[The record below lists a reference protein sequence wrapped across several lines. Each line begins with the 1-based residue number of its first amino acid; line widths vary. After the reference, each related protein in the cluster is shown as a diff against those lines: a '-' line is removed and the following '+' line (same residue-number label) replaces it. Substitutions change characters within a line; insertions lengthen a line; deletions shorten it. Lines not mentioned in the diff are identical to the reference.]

1 MSRTSGP
8 EEAQAPKESVR
19 VRLLGPVSVEVR
31 GRHVGLGPQQ
41 RALLAALALARGP
54 VSTTRLAELLWEGDA
69 PDGAIS
75 ALRTHVLHLRR
86 ILEPGRRATS
96 GFEVLVSAGARSNTS
111 YTLQVADEQVDAL
124 HFVHLT
130 DLARKA
136 AADADARAVVAL
148 LDQALAL
155 WTGPALEGVS
165 DRSFALAETDRLEEL
180 RLVARED
187 RLDALIELGRF
198 EEAVA
203 ELATLVREFPLRER
217 LRCQLMLALY
227 RSGRQAD
234 ALAAYREFYQLLDD
248 EVGIEPGR
256 QLKELHQRVLVGD
269 PGLAPG
275 SAPAAAPPPPAR
287 PVPRQLPPDVASFTG
302 RADQLRE
309 LDTLLARYATGPG
322 QTLVISS
329 VSGMAGIG
337 KTALAVHW
345 MHRVADR
352 FPDGQLYANL
362 RGHAAESPATADEAL
377 GQLLRALGV
386 GTGHLPESTDE
397 KAALYRSLLAGKR
410 VLILLDDAA
419 GLEQVRPLL
428 PGSPTCFVVVTS
440 RNDLRGLTAFHDA
453 HRVSLTVFGEDEAL
467 ALFARVIGAD
477 RVRGEPEAAAEAVR
491 LCGLLPLTVR
501 IVAAHLVG
509 DRHLPIER
517 IVRQLRADR
526 LDGLTLDQ
534 EQHTGVRSAFAL
546 SYRSLPAPERE
557 LLRLMS
563 LAPGPDVSVPAAAA
577 LAGAGRTAT
586 ARLLDQLVARSLLET
601 DRPDRFH
608 LHALVQLF
616 ARERAEE
623 EDGPDVREAA
633 VHRLL
638 TWYLG
643 TAQQAAHLLYGTF
656 YSWYAARP
664 PQPDGSPTA
673 PLAFPREAAAL
684 AWLDDERPALLA
696 CAQHAV
702 RHGPR
707 PFAWQSALAVHGHL
721 MEHGRRAD
729 WLRAA
734 HAGLRAAEAEDD
746 DHARAVMHWSLCYV
760 LWELARHQDALTH
773 SARADELFARA
784 GQPVERAGAVLG
796 LAASH
801 RELGSLDEA
810 VHEALRA
817 LALYREGEQPAGEAW
832 ALFVL
837 GSARFDQ
844 GRLDAADG
852 HFADAGA
859 RAEASADQHT
869 MMLSL
874 WGRATVQ
881 HALGSLDEAHR
892 LLTRA
897 LSVDGRLLSTYAAEG
912 ALNALAVVC
921 RDSGDPRLALKYAVD
936 ALGVTHRTRRRL
948 IEPDALN
955 TIGTVLLRLDD
966 VPGAHDHH
974 RRALASARAA
984 GCPRALAEACVG
996 LSAVHRELGEHREAL
1011 ACTRRALGAAR
1022 RAGLRLAEGGALTEL
1037 ARVHLALGRPD
1048 KAARAAERSM
1058 GLHRA
1063 AGHRPGL
1070 DRAREVAA
1078 AAGRMD
1084 AGAGAAAAD
1093 TAEDPDTAEDL
1104 HSAEDLD
1111 AGAYPEAGAYPDPG
1125 EDPESGAAPG
1135 PGAAPD
1141 VS

>member
-1 MSRTSGP
+1 MSRISEP
-8 EEAQAPKESVR
+8 QEAQTPQESVR
-19 VRLLGPVSVEVR
+19 IRLLGPVSVEVQ

-54 VSTTRLAELLWEGDA
+54 VSTSRLAELLWEGEV
-69 PDGAIS
+69 PDGAVS
-75 ALRTHVLHLRR
+75 SLRTHVLHLRR
-86 ILEPGRRATS
+86 ILEPGSRATS
-96 GFEVLVSAGARSNTS
+96 GFAVLVSAGARSNTS

-124 HFVHLT
+124 RFVHLT
-130 DLARKA
+130 DQARKA
-136 AADADARAVVAL
+136 AADGDAATVVAL
-148 LDQALAL
+148 LDEALAL

-187 RLDALIELGRF
+187 RVDALVELGRY
-198 EEAVA
+198 EASLA
-203 ELATLVREFPLRER
+203 ELTPLVREYPLRER
-217 LRCQLMLALY
+217 LRRQLMLALY

-269 PGLAPG
+269 PALAPER
-275 SAPAAAPPPPAR
+275 SPAPAAPPAAR

-309 LDTLLARYATGPG
+309 LDTLLSRYDTGPG

-329 VSGMAGIG
+329 VSGMAGVG

-362 RGHAAESPATADEAL
+362 RGHAAEPPTTADEAL

-453 HRVSLTVFGEDEAL
+453 HRVSLAVFGEDEAL
-467 ALFARVIGAD
+467 ALLGRVIGAD
-477 RVRGEPEAAAEAVR
+477 RVRGEPDAAAEAVR
-491 LCGLLPLTVR
+491 LCGLLPLAVR
-501 IVAAHLVG
+501 IVAAHLIG
-509 DRHLPIER
+509 DRHLPIAR
-517 IVRQLRADR
+517 IVGQLRADR
-526 LDGLTLDQ
+526 LGELALDQ
-534 EQHTGVRSAFAL
+534 ERHTGVRGVLAL

-557 LLRLMS
+557 ALRLLA
-563 LAPGPDVSVPAAAA
+563 LAPGPEVSVPAAAA
-577 LAGAGRTAT
+577 LTGAAVPAT
-586 ARLLDQLVARSLLET
+586 TRLLDQLTARSLLET
-601 DRPDRFH
+601 HRPGRFH
-608 LHALVQLF
+608 LHALVRLF
-616 ARERAEE
+616 AGERAAA
-623 EDGPDVREAA
+623 EDAPAVRDEA
-633 VHRLL
+633 VGRLL

-643 TAQQAAHLLYGTF
+643 TAEQAACQLYGTF

-664 PQPDGSPTA
+664 PEPDGSPTA
-673 PLAFPREAAAL
+673 PLTFRNDTAAL

-707 PFAWQSALAVHGHL
+707 SFAWKSALAVHGHL
-721 MEHGRRAD
+721 MEHGRRTD

-734 HAGLRAAEAEDD
+734 HAGLKAAEAEGD

-760 LWELARHQDALTH
+760 LWELARHEEALEH

-801 RELGSLDEA
+801 RERG
-810 VHEALRA
+810 ALEQAAHDAGRA
-817 LALYREGEQPAGEAW
+817 LALYREGAQPAGEAW
-832 ALFVL
+832 ALFLL
-837 GSARFDQ
+837 GRARLDQ
-844 GRLDAADG
+844 GDAEAARR
-852 HFADAGA
+852 HFDEAGA
-859 RAEASADQHT
+859 CAEASGDQHT
-869 MMLSL
+869 VMLSL

-881 HALGSLDEAHR
+881 HALGAMEEAQR
-892 LLTRA
+892 LLNRA
-897 LSVDGRLLSTYAAEG
+897 LAVDGRLLATYAAEG
-912 ALNALAVVC
+912 ALTALAAVC
-921 RDSGDPRLALKYAVD
+921 RDAGDPRLALKYAVD

-966 VPGAHDHH
+966 VPGALDHH
-974 RRALASARAA
+974 RRALDAARAA
-984 GCPRALAEACVG
+984 CCRRAEVEACLG
-996 LSAVHRELGEHREAL
+996 LAAVHRHLDESREAL
-1011 ACTRRALGAAR
+1011 ACTRRALSTAR
-1022 RAGLRLAEGGALTEL
+1022 QTGLGLAEGAALTEL
-1037 ARVHLALGRPD
+1037 ARVHLALGQTA
-1048 KAARAAERSM
+1048 KAARAVGRSVR
-1058 GLHRA
+1058 LHRA
-1063 AGHRPGL
+1063 TGHLPGL
-1070 DRAREVAA
+1070 TEALEVAA
-1078 AAGRMD
+1078 AVER
-1084 AGAGAAAAD
+1084 AGAAAAG
-1093 TAEDPDTAEDL
+1093 
-1104 HSAEDLD
+1104 H
-1111 AGAYPEAGAYPDPG
+1111 PEADTG
-1125 EDPESGAAPG
+1125 
-1135 PGAAPD
+1135 
-1141 VS
+1141 

>member
-1 MSRTSGP
+1 MSRISEP
-8 EEAQAPKESVR
+8 QEAQAPKESVR
-19 VRLLGPVSVEVR
+19 IRLLGPVSVEVQ

-54 VSTTRLAELLWEGDA
+54 VSTSRLAELLWEGEI
-69 PDGAIS
+69 PDGAVS
-75 ALRTHVLHLRR
+75 SLRTHVLHLRR

-111 YTLQVADEQVDAL
+111 YTLQVADGQVDAL
-124 HFVHLT
+124 RFVHLT
-130 DLARKA
+130 DRARKA
-136 AADADARAVVAL
+136 AADGDAPAVVTL
-148 LDQALAL
+148 LDEALAL

-187 RLDALIELGRF
+187 RVDALIELGRY
-198 EEAVA
+198 EASLA
-203 ELATLVREFPLRER
+203 ELTTLVRAFPLRER
-217 LRCQLMLALY
+217 LRRQLMLALY

-234 ALAAYREFYQLLDD
+234 ALAAYRDFYQLLDD

-269 PGLAPG
+269 PALAPER
-275 SAPAAAPPPPAR
+275 SPAPAAPPAAR

-309 LDTLLARYATGPG
+309 LDTLLSRYDTGPG

-329 VSGMAGIG
+329 VSGMAGVG

-362 RGHAAESPATADEAL
+362 RGHAAEPPTTADEAL

-453 HRVSLTVFGEDEAL
+453 HRVSLAVFAEDEAL
-467 ALFARVIGAD
+467 ALLGRVIGAD

-491 LCGLLPLTVR
+491 LCGLLPLAVR
-501 IVAAHLVG
+501 IVAAHLIG
-509 DRHLPIER
+509 DRHLPIAR
-517 IVRQLRADR
+517 IVGQLRADR
-526 LDGLTLDQ
+526 LGELALDQ
-534 EQHTGVRSAFAL
+534 ERHTGVRSVLAL

-557 LLRLMS
+557 ALRLLA
-563 LAPGPDVSVPAAAA
+563 LAPGPEVSVPAAAA
-577 LAGAGRTAT
+577 LTGAAVPAT
-586 ARLLDQLVARSLLET
+586 TRLLDQLAARSLLET
-601 DRPDRFH
+601 HRPGRFH
-608 LHALVQLF
+608 LHALVRLF
-616 ARERAEE
+616 AGERAAA
-623 EDGPDVREAA
+623 EDAPAVRDDA
-633 VHRLL
+633 VGRLL

-643 TAQQAAHLLYGTF
+643 TAEQAACRLYGTF

-664 PQPDGSPTA
+664 PEPDGSPTA
-673 PLAFPREAAAL
+673 PLAFRSDAAAR

-707 PFAWQSALAVHGHL
+707 PFAWKSALAVHGHL
-721 MEHGRRAD
+721 MEHGRRTD

-734 HAGLRAAEAEDD
+734 HAGLKAAEAEHD

-760 LWELARHQDALTH
+760 LWELARHEEALEH
-773 SARADELFARA
+773 SAAADELFARA

-801 RELGSLDEA
+801 RERGALDQA
-810 VHEALRA
+810 VRDAERA
-817 LALYREGEQPAGEAW
+817 LALYREGAQPAGEAW
-832 ALFVL
+832 ALFLL
-837 GSARFDQ
+837 GRARLDQ
-844 GRLDAADG
+844 GRLDAARG
-852 HFADAGA
+852 HFAAAGA
-859 RAEASADQHT
+859 CAEASADQHT
-869 MMLSL
+869 VMLSL
-874 WGRATVQ
+874 WGRASVQ
-881 HALGSLDEAHR
+881 HALGALEEAQR

-897 LSVDGRLLSTYAAEG
+897 LAVDGRLLATYAAEG

-921 RDSGDPRLALKYAVD
+921 RDLGDPRLALKYAVD

-948 IEPDALN
+948 VEPDALN

-966 VPGAHDHH
+966 VPGALDHH
-974 RRALASARAA
+974 RRALDAARAA
-984 GCPRALAEACVG
+984 CCRRAEAEACLG
-996 LSAVHRELGEHREAL
+996 LAAVHRQLGESREAL
-1011 ACTRRALGAAR
+1011 ACTRRALSTAR
-1022 RAGLRLAEGGALTEL
+1022 QAGLGLAEGAALTEL
-1037 ARVHLALGRPD
+1037 ARVHLALGQHA
-1048 KAARAAERSM
+1048 KAARAAERSAR
-1058 GLHRA
+1058 LHRA
-1063 AGHRPGL
+1063 TGHRPGL
-1070 DRAREVAA
+1070 DEALEVAA
-1078 AAGRMD
+1078 AVER
-1084 AGAGAAAAD
+1084 AGAAAAG
-1093 TAEDPDTAEDL
+1093 P
-1104 HSAEDLD
+1104 
-1111 AGAYPEAGAYPDPG
+1111 PEAGAG
-1125 EDPESGAAPG
+1125 
-1135 PGAAPD
+1135 
-1141 VS
+1141 